1 MEDQIFGAH
10 DEDGDLPLHKA
21 ALNGNPTALE
31 WVIETWK
38 KSGIKLDIDEMD
50 QNGRSALFL
59 VCYKGYAG
67 AEGIVSRTPET
78 QKKRLACARILIKE
92 GADVNFTTPKIGMTP
107 MHWAAYQSDNEMVNM
122 LLKQGARLVKTR
134 LGDTPVDVAGYC
146 GNEDTVLVFLQDLE
160 RRIRSRSI
168 IEQSNQLE

>member
-1 MEDQIFGAH
+1 
-10 DEDGDLPLHKA
+10 
-21 ALNGNPTALE
+21 
-31 WVIETWK
+31 
-38 KSGIKLDIDEMD
+38 
-50 QNGRSALFL
+50 
-59 VCYKGYAG
+59 
-67 AEGIVSRTPET
+67 
-78 QKKRLACARILIKE
+78 
-92 GADVNFTTPKIGMTP
+92 MTP